1 MSDEEADDRKAD
13 PVADQVAVA
22 TNGALQGALS
32 TLAAAAVERD
42 RLLDTFREQKERLEF
57 QLQQQRAHAMNF
69 VEQARAE
76 TGERTGAPSGK
87 APGTGQPNAEGGL
100 KLSPDQQVIA
110 GVKMLIY
117 QDTRPYE
124 VSTQAQTQ
132 SALLLLNALKL
143 MIHQEIDVLFQRAQ
157 AQEADRQEAAK
168 QDAMQPQAADH
179 APAAQADGKK
189 PAAAGGEAEQA
200 PDASP
205 DAAPDV
211 APDASKDSAS
221 DPAAA
226 SPGEESSGS

>member
-1 MSDEEADDRKAD
+1 MSDEEAEDRKTD
-13 PVADQVAVA
+13 PIGDQVAAA
-22 TNGALQGALS
+22 TDGALQGALS

-87 APGTGQPNAEGGL
+87 AAPGTGQPNADGGL

-157 AQEADRQEAAK
+157 AQEAERQEAAK
-168 QDAMQPQAADH
+168 QDAMQQQAAGH
-179 APAAQADGKK
+179 APGSAG
-189 PAAAGGEAEQA
+189 PAAGGEADQA
-200 PDASP
+200 PD
-205 DAAPDV
+205 V
-211 APDASKDSAS
+211 SKDSVS

-226 SPGEESSGS
+226 SQGEEPSGS